1 MVGLRLMILVVGL
14 FVVLVFVNEWQSI
27 SQDPSHIF
35 NQIDHDQVQD
45 QVEPKLQDQDDQDLT
60 TDPTTPGQLSAPGHI
75 YSDPNTSNFCIL
87 GVPTSPMNPQRVNP
101 HCA

>member
-35 NQIDHDQVQD
+35 NQIDHDQDQG
-45 QVEPKLQDQDDQDLT
+45 QVEPKLQDQDQL
-60 TDPTTPGQLSAPGHI
+60 TDPSTPGPLSAPQHI

-87 GVPTSPMNPQRVNP
+87 GVPSDPNRPQRVNP